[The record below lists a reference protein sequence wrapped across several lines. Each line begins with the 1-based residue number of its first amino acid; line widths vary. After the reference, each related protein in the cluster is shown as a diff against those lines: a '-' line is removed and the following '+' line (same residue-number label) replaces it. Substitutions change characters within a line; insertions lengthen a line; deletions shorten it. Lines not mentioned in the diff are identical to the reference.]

1 MGGYILGRPQ
11 VSHAWC
17 GSSLVF
23 QLTDLSLGNYTFV
36 VYFVPDYV
44 YLSDPD
50 VQFLIITKINI
61 DFSSEHLLGEKNNEI
76 SNTFESI
83 RVWAAKSTLCSIFF
97 FAKPFFFLKKANY
110 SIRYVHRIVCLS
122 SGFVHIYLC
131 KNTCLLFEAFNLRHT
146 YCLD

>member
-1 MGGYILGRPQ
+1 M
-11 VSHAWC
+11 
-17 GSSLVF
+17 F
-23 QLTDLSLGNYTFV
+23 QLTDLSLGNYIFV

-50 VQFLIITKINI
+50 VYFLIITKINI
-61 DFSSEHLLGEKNNEI
+61 DFSGEHLLGEKNNEI

-97 FAKPFFFLKKANY
+97 CKTIFFLKKVNY
-110 SIRYVHRIVCLS
+110 SIRYVHKIVCLS

-131 KNTCLLFEAFNLRHT
+131 KNTCLLFEAFNVRHT